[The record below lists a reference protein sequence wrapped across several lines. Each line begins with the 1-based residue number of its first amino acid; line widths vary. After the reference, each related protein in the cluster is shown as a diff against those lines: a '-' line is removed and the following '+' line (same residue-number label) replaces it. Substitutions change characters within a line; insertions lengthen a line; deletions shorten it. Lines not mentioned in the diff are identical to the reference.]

1 MNASGRPQSPSLA
14 SSNTPA
20 AEAAAPEHSGARPP
34 HSDLPEQVLA
44 EKRFINDAAHQLR
57 TPLAGIISQAELA
70 LQEND
75 PQQLHQ
81 RIRKIRAAA
90 QRGAQLVKQMLAL
103 ARSESATPNHSAD
116 ETYDLAQ
123 LAREVAREWIPRSL
137 ALRKD
142 LGYEGAD
149 SAWVRG
155 NRFMMREAIS
165 NLIDNALSYTAADG
179 HVTVRV
185 QAVAAAQHAAAS
197 TTSAASPTS
206 TGASD
211 QPTLGPQTPAPPD
224 TDEQDAS
231 SAHNEHGTDCPC
243 PPGQCTASPAALS
256 VSSALS
262 AAPTEPSANAPCQT
276 QQSGNANSNACN
288 DRPCQHTP
296 DLDTVILEV
305 IDNGPGVP
313 PEQLPHVFERFWR
326 ADDEHT
332 SGSGLGLPLV
342 ERIATQHGGCASAH
356 NAQPHGFIV
365 RLSLP
370 AADKH
375 QADAS
380 QSHRSLK

>member
-1 MNASGRPQSPSLA
+1 MNASGRPQSPSFP
-14 SSNTPA
+14 SSNAPA
-20 AEAAAPEHSGARPP
+20 AEAAAPERSGARPP
-34 HSDLPEQVLA
+34 HSGLPEQVLA

-137 ALRKD
+137 ALHKD

-197 TTSAASPTS
+197 NTSAAP
-206 TGASD
+206 AN
-211 QPTLGPQTPAPPD
+211 QPALDPQTVTAAYARPTD
-224 TDEQDAS
+224 TDKQSAS

-262 AAPTEPSANAPCQT
+262 AAPTQHPSHDPCQA
-276 QQSGNANSNACN
+276 QRSSDNNSNACN
-288 DRPCQHTP
+288 DKPCRHTP
-296 DLDTVILEV
+296 DLNTVILEV
-305 IDNGPGVP
+305 IDNGPGVA

-370 AADKH
+370 AADER
-375 QADAS
+375 QTDV
-380 QSHRSLK
+380 R